1 MEGNQMR
8 KSFLVASLLSAAGFA
23 TMSGHANAASC
34 TLSNTAAPAI
44 SPASPVVGT
53 AEKVTAGKYSGGA
66 PTITEQWAY
75 ADTGANI
82 SGATGTAYTPV
93 SGDVGHTLE
102 VKETATIPCAQGA
115 TSVATAAVASGA
127 GGGGVPSN
135 TFTITSPAN
144 NATETQSFVVSGTA
158 GSNWADSADFDLNWN
173 KVCNDVVPSNS
184 AYALT
189 CNPSS
194 LPSGSNTLTIS
205 AFNASTN
212 PPGQPWAGTENDLN
226 LAINWQPSSGGGG
239 GGGSS
244 GTPQPKGPSG
254 NWSLVFDDE
263 FANDSSLDLSK
274 WACQDSATSNNVT
287 YKCSNVAISGGNL
300 VLTQTGSDSG
310 TKYGGGVC
318 SNNNGPSGDCTTTTP
333 NGHALAVGEFAEA
346 SVYFPGTG
354 GVAYNWDAWWVSG
367 PTWPAGG
374 EHDIAE
380 TAQGGGTQNCISY
393 HNNSGDHEE
402 GCPPGDWTNQFHTYG
417 IYRQAPPA
425 QTQVYYDGRLVASY
439 LTNDTGQAEELLIS
453 TGYPTTVIGPT
464 AFGASSQVKVQY
476 VRVWKAQ

>member
-1 MEGNQMR
+1 LQNHFFRESKRNRMEHEYESECER
-8 KSFLVASLLSAAGFA
+8 RSFL
-23 TMSGHANAASC
+23 
-34 TLSNTAAPAI
+34 
-44 SPASPVVGT
+44 
-53 AEKVTAGKYSGGA
+53 
-66 PTITEQWAY
+66 Q
-75 ADTGANI
+75 
-82 SGATGTAYTPV
+82 
-93 SGDVGHTLE
+93 
-102 VKETATIPCAQGA
+102 
-115 TSVATAAVASGA
+115 
-127 GGGGVPSN
+127 VP
-135 TFTITSPAN
+135 P
-144 NATETQSFVVSGTA
+144 SFVVSGTA
-158 GSNWADSADFDLNWN
+158 ESNWADNADFDVNCN
-173 KVCNDVVPSNS
+173 KVCNVVVPSNS
-184 AYALT
+184 ASTLT

-212 PPGQPWAGTENDLN
+212 PLGQAWAGTENDLN
-226 LAINWQPSSGGGG
+226 LAINRQPSSGGGEG
-239 GGGSS
+239 GEGGGSS

-374 EHDIAE
+374 EHDIVE
-380 TAQGGGTQNCISY
+380 TAQGDGTQHCISY

-402 GCPPGDWTNQFHTYG
+402 GCPSGDWTNQFHTYG

-476 VRVWKAQ
+476 VRVWKRCQSARVHR